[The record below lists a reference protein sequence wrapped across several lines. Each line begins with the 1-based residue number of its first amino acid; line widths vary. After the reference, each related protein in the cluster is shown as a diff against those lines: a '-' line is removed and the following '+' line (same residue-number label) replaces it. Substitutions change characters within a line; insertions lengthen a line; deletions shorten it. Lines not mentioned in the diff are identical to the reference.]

1 MSSSAFEARDSTRC
15 HDLYPELGTGPIPIE
30 PYVSHEYFEKERS
43 LIFRKVWLN
52 VGRVEDIPTAG
63 DYFVKDLAICNTSL
77 LVVRGKDGVI
87 RAFHNMCS
95 HRGNKLVGKVSGKC
109 KGLFVCNFHSWSY
122 ALDGALRHITDE
134 GNFFNVHKGALG
146 LTPVSVDTWEGFIF
160 VNVDQNPTETLAE
173 YLGEFG
179 TTFNRYPFGELAGT
193 RFFWQTEI
201 KANWKV
207 VKDAFQEV
215 WHIPYLHQ
223 RTVFYSPGERYGSAM
238 RFKLYPR
245 HGKLYGTRGRTPS
258 ATSKSRRKLTE
269 VESFAVR
276 YGSGAIHLDRPG
288 SVDPKSAIATGDQ
301 RTALGGCSI
310 FPNCVMYT
318 NERTYLTHIF
328 WPLAEDRT
336 LWEVKYYYPKAHT
349 LAERFAQEY
358 HKVILRDI
366 NLEDGSTLERTQ
378 TILGSGAK
386 HCLVLQDQE
395 LLIRHHH
402 KVADTF
408 LNPAAAIR

>member
-1 MSSSAFEARDSTRC
+1 MTSSALEPQNSTRC
-15 HDLYPELGTGPIPIE
+15 HDIYPELGTGPIPIE
-30 PYVSHEYFEKERS
+30 PYISREYFEKEQA

-52 VGRVEDIPTAG
+52 VGRVEDIPSPG
-63 DYFVKDLAICNTSL
+63 DYFVKDLSICNTSIL
-77 LVVRGKDGVI
+77 IVRGKDGVI

-109 KGLFVCNFHSWSY
+109 KGLFVCNFHNWSY
-122 ALDGALRHITDE
+122 ALDGSLRHITDE
-134 GNFFNVHKGALG
+134 ANFFNVDKTVLG
-146 LTPVSVDTWEGFIF
+146 LTPVSVDAWEGFIF
-160 VNVDQNPTETLAE
+160 INVNQNPTETLAE

-179 TTFNRYPFGELAGT
+179 TSFSGYPFGELAAT

-223 RTVFYSPGERYGSAM
+223 RTVFYSPGERYGSSM
-238 RFKLYPR
+238 SFKLYPR
-245 HGKLYGTRGRTPS
+245 HGKLYGTRRASPPTGN
-258 ATSKSRRKLTE
+258 SKRKLTE

-288 SVDPKSAIATGDQ
+288 RTTSNRVTPSKDQ
-301 RTALGGCSI
+301 LAALGGGSI
-310 FPNCVMYT
+310 FPNCMMYT
-318 NERTYLTHIF
+318 NERTYLTHTF

-336 LWEVKYYYPKAHT
+336 LWEVKYYYPKANT

-378 TILGSGAK
+378 TMLGSGAK
-386 HCLVLQDQE
+386 QHLILQDQE

-402 KVADTF
+402 RVADTF
-408 LNPAAAIR
+408 LNPEHIVR

>member
-1 MSSSAFEARDSTRC
+1 MSSTALKATSNRRY
-15 HDLYPELGTGPIPIE
+15 HDLYPELGTGPISIE
-30 PYVSHEYFEKERS
+30 PYVSHEYFEKERT

-52 VGRVEDIPTAG
+52 VGRVQDIPNAG
-63 DYFVKDLAICNTSL
+63 DYFVKDLAICNTSIL
-77 LVVRGKDGVI
+77 IVRGKDGAI

-95 HRGNKLVGKVSGKC
+95 HRGNKLVAKIKGTC
-109 KGLFVCNFHSWSY
+109 KGLFVCNVHSWAY
-122 ALDGALRHITDE
+122 APDGSLRHITDE
-134 GNFFNVHKGALG
+134 ANFFDVDKAALG
-146 LTPVSVDTWEGFIF
+146 LTPVSVDTWKGFIF
-160 VNVDQNPTETLAE
+160 INVDQEPAETLTE

-179 TTFNRYPFGELAGT
+179 TTFGEYPFSELAAT
-193 RFFWQTEI
+193 QFFWQTEI

-207 VKDAFQEV
+207 IKDAFQEV

-223 RTVFYSPGERYGSAM
+223 RTVFYTPGERYGAAM
-238 RFKLYPR
+238 RFQLYPR
-245 HGKLYGTRGRTPS
+245 HGKLYGSRDRSSSTGGKSKRPLTP
-258 ATSKSRRKLTE
+258 

-276 YGSGAIHLDRPG
+276 YGSGAIHLDR
-288 SVDPKSAIATGDQ
+288 STEATSQGVTRDGEP
-301 RTALGGCSI
+301 RATLGGCSI
-310 FPNCVMYT
+310 FPNCMMYT
-318 NERTYLTHIF
+318 NDRTYLTHTF

-378 TILGSGAK
+378 TMLGSGAK
-386 HCLVLQDQE
+386 RHLILQDQE
-395 LLIRHHH
+395 LLIRFHH

-408 LNPAAAIR
+408 LNPENSYR

>member
-1 MSSSAFEARDSTRC
+1 MSSTTLDATNGKRC
-15 HDLYPELGTGPIPIE
+15 HDLYPELGTGPIPVE
-30 PYVSHEYFEKERS
+30 PYISREYFERERA

-52 VGRVEDIPTAG
+52 AGRVDDIPNPG
-63 DYFVKDLAICNTSL
+63 DYFVKDLAICDTSI
-77 LVVRGKDGVI
+77 LVVRGKDGAI

-95 HRGNKLVGKVSGKC
+95 HRGNKLVPSASGKC

-122 ALDGALRHITDE
+122 ALDGSLRHITDE
-134 GNFFNVHKGALG
+134 ANFFNLDKTSLG
-146 LTPVSVDTWEGFIF
+146 LTPVSVGTWEGFIF
-160 VNVDQNPTETLAE
+160 INVDQNPAETLAE

-179 TTFNRYPFGELAGT
+179 STFSGYPFGGLAAT

-201 KANWKV
+201 KANWKII
-207 VKDAFQEV
+207 KDAFQEV

-238 RFKLYPR
+238 RFNLYPR
-245 HGKLYGTRGRTPS
+245 HGKLYGTRAETQS
-258 ATSKSRRKLTE
+258 NISKARRKLTQ

-276 YGSGAIHLDRPG
+276 YGSGAIHLDRPSG
-288 SVDPKSAIATGDQ
+288 ASTKIPIPSGDQ
-301 RTALGGCSI
+301 LAALGGCSI

-318 NERTYLTHIF
+318 NERTYLTHTF

-378 TILGSGAK
+378 TMLRSGAK
-386 HCLVLQDQE
+386 QYLVLQDQE

-408 LNPAAAIR
+408 LNPQDTAR